1 MEDAVKTLALPML
14 LTFVVSLSTV
24 LVHLGSKFGVL
35 ENFAFKPLI
44 IGTCVAFFYGV
55 VSLVL
60 MLQWFVE
67 SKLAPSSTASC
78 AAALGT
84 NGVSDKYAQPHAD
97 VEMATIPT
105 AKSSS
110 SVDATP
116 APASGQKPLN
126 GNVMGTVET
135 SIKHANG
142 SSTPTDTIPHL
153 VNEPAAPEP
162 DKGAELL
169 PSSGQ
174 VAQT

>member
-1 MEDAVKTLALPML
+1 MNRVEDAVKTLAPPML

-55 VSLVL
+55 ISLVL

-67 SKLAPSSTASC
+67 SKLAPSC
-78 AAALGT
+78 AAALGA
-84 NGVSDKYAQPHAD
+84 NDVSDKYAQPHAD
-97 VEMATIPT
+97 VEMVKIPA

-116 APASGQKPLN
+116 APASGQKPLP
-126 GNVMGTVET
+126 GNVIGTVET
-135 SIKHANG
+135 SIKHADASG
-142 SSTPTDTIPHL
+142 TPTDTVPHL
-153 VNEPAAPEP
+153 VNGLAAPEP
-162 DKGAELL
+162 DKDAENFS
-169 PSSGQ
+169 SSGQ
-174 VAQT
+174 VAQS